1 MRRPNVI
8 DIPADQIR
16 QQTTDAEF
24 VEAIRTGAA
33 VSPDFEEGVQYM
45 AFSEAAAFSCH
56 TGEMVDLSRFEPQM
70 KCWGQTL

>member
-45 AFSEAAAFSCH
+45 RSARPPRSPA
-56 TGEMVDLSRFEPQM
+56 TRV
-70 KCWGQTL
+70 KWWI